1 MKCLAIA
8 DLFINAA
15 MMDAGLKAL
24 KDKGITV
31 EVREWSH
38 ESIEKLQE
46 DNLLVEQQGS
56 KRWRCLPPCFRA
68 LRRLRS

>member
-15 MMDAGLKAL
+15 MMDAGLNAL
-24 KDKGITV
+24 KDKGIAV

-38 ESIEKLQE
+38 ESIEKLQ
-46 DNLLVEQQGS
+46 GG
-56 KRWRCLPPCFRA
+56 
-68 LRRLRS
+68 

>member
-15 MMDAGLKAL
+15 MMDAGLNAL

-46 DNLLVEQQGS
+46 DNLRVEQQGS
-56 KRWRCLPPCFRA
+56 EAVALPAALLRA